1 MLSLWRFLK
10 RQIINFMTW
19 HKKVIIKNAKEIA
32 SSAATYV
39 ILAFVLLLWHFAL
52 GIKFE
57 WQIISPLSAPSVFV
71 RVFYSAFTFCTIGLF
86 LYVVKF
92 YKVLHDIVVKTLGMW
107 ELYNFIKAVLW
118 AFLMYISYAYL
129 VPWLF
134 NVLNASISILFNIA
148 NLVLY
153 ALPPVGIALILSIV
167 YLLAN
172 KKLKHEHR
180 RSN

>member
-1 MLSLWRFLK
+1 MKNNDWY
-10 RQIINFMTW
+10 
-19 HKKVIIKNAKEIA
+19 KKAIIKNAKEIA
-32 SSAATYV
+32 NSATTYV
-39 ILAFVLLLWHFAL
+39 ILACVLLLWHFAL

-86 LYVVKF
+86 LYVIKF
-92 YKVLHDIVVKTLGMW
+92 YKVLHNIVVKAFGMW
-107 ELYNFIKAVLW
+107 KLYNLIKAVLW

-134 NVLNASISILFNIA
+134 SVLNASISVLFNIA

-153 ALPPVGIALILSIV
+153 ALPPAGIALILSIV
-167 YLLAN
+167 YLLCRQKYF
-172 KKLKHEHR
+172 KK
-180 RSN
+180 

>member
-1 MLSLWRFLK
+1 MKTQS
-10 RQIINFMTW
+10 NNW
-19 HKKVIIKNAKEIA
+19 HKKVLLKNTKEIVN
-32 SSAATYV
+32 SGTTYA

-57 WQIISPLSAPSVFV
+57 WQTISPLSAPSIFV

-86 LYVVKF
+86 LYVIKF
-92 YKVLHDIVVKTLGMW
+92 YKVLHDIVVKAFGMW
-107 ELYNFIKAVLW
+107 EFYNFIKAVLW

-153 ALPPVGIALILSIV
+153 ALPPVGIALILSII
-167 YLLAN
+167 YLLSN

>member
-1 MLSLWRFLK
+1 MKTQS
-10 RQIINFMTW
+10 NNW
-19 HKKVIIKNAKEIA
+19 HKKVLLKNAKEIVG
-32 SSAATYV
+32 SATTYV
-39 ILAFVLLLWHFAL
+39 ILTFVLLLWHFAL

-57 WQIISPLSAPSVFV
+57 WQTISPLSAPSVFV

-86 LYVVKF
+86 LYVIKF
-92 YKVLHDIVVKTLGMW
+92 YKVLHDIVVKAFGMW

-134 NVLNASISILFNIA
+134 SFLNASISTLFNIA

-153 ALPPVGIALILSIV
+153 AIPPVGITLILSIV
-167 YLLAN
+167 YLL
-172 KKLKHEHR
+172 LKR
-180 RSN
+180 KRVFITSK